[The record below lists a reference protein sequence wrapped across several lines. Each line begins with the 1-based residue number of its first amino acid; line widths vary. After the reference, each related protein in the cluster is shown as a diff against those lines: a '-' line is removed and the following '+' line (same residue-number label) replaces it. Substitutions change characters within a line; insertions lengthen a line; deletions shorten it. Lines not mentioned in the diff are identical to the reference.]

1 MAVTCFYHKRRDAV
15 GACVNCGKLVCADC
29 EVTLKKK
36 IYCNPCVEELFGE
49 KETAAASAPP
59 APPAPAAV
67 EVAPA
72 EEVAQPPPRAP
83 KKAVATAK
91 AEVAAATTAD
101 NTSGQGKG
109 AVIPPE
115 VRGWN
120 WGAFLLNWMWG
131 IGNKVWIALLTFIL
145 GPIMAII
152 LGVKGNEW
160 AWRNKKWKSVEKFK
174 KTQRAWTWA
183 GIGLTCVSI
192 LLVIVMIVSISGQ
205 GTDWRAGGTLQEPLT
220 MNMEK
225 QLDEKTINSFI
236 ESDSLEMLMS
246 STPYYLG
253 SADSPQ
259 PGISEYR
266 KLKSKKVKEAI
277 SLTQNLFVTLQD
289 LKNDLEIYRSAYLNF
304 IDIAVAEEPGLQQF
318 SYDVAALEVK
328 YLTRE
333 ASLIAVIEGFD
344 AATIDDEFVRSFYE
358 YQKTALVLDLA
369 RILYEHL
376 GYILSN
382 SLQLSVVFEN
392 TSNPTIHKALADYES
407 QLNKIS
413 QLNNL
418 LSSVNKT
425 SLLLSTVLKQIYT
438 GDYYIGL
445 GSLAYMKNNIEQ
457 VKQAASTLQ
466 TSEYL
471 DEEGIQFIHDY
482 IDVFESVN
490 TWLEEIM
497 GNVDKKNLLADL
509 RIMDDFSLFTPV
521 YADDE
526 VNNNFSGAF
535 GALNADTDSAAAL
548 SLGTGEAT
556 SYLSWKGV
564 KAAAAVVAG
573 PAGYVWEKVDKNV
586 VKPTQKVVGVGL
598 DSLSAVSKI
607 PFDAACNLY
616 EGNTIKDFADQVGSN
631 FRRAGDNYMTGMS
644 GVDTLNLAEETFEKI
659 EGWGQAIGE
668 GGGTLWN

>member
-1 MAVTCFYHKRRDAV
+1 MAKCFYHKRRDVV
-15 GACVNCGKLVCADC
+15 GACVNCGRLICADC
-29 EVTLKKK
+29 EVTLKGK
-36 IYCNPCVEELFGE
+36 IYCNPCVEVLFGE
-49 KETAAASAPP
+49 KETAAASAP
-59 APPAPAAV
+59 AK
-67 EVAPA
+67 
-72 EEVAQPPPRAP
+72 EVAQPPPRAP
-83 KKAVATAK
+83 KKAVAAAK

-115 VRGWN
+115 IRGWN

-131 IGNKVWIALLTFIL
+131 IGNKVGIALLTFIL

-174 KTQRAWTWA
+174 KTQRGWAGA

-205 GTDWRAGGTLQEPLT
+205 GTDWRADGAIQEPLT
-220 MNMEK
+220 MNTEE
-225 QLDEKTINSFI
+225 QIDEKTINSFI

-253 SADSPQ
+253 SADSSQ

-266 KLKSKKVKEAI
+266 KLKSKKVTEAI

-289 LKNDLEIYRSAYLNF
+289 LKNDLEIYRSAYLDF
-304 IDIAVAEEPGLQQF
+304 IDIAMAEEPGLQQF

-328 YLTRE
+328 YLARE
-333 ASLIAVIEGFD
+333 ASLIAAIEGFD
-344 AATIDDEFVRSFYE
+344 TATISDEFVSSFFE

-369 RILYEHL
+369 RMLYEHL

-392 TSNPTIHKALADYES
+392 TSNPTIHEALADYES

-413 QLNNL
+413 QLNDL
-418 LSSVNKT
+418 LTGVNKT

-490 TWLEEIM
+490 T
-497 GNVDKKNLLADL
+497 
-509 RIMDDFSLFTPV
+509 SL
-521 YADDE
+521 
-526 VNNNFSGAF
+526 
-535 GALNADTDSAAAL
+535 
-548 SLGTGEAT
+548 
-556 SYLSWKGV
+556 
-564 KAAAAVVAG
+564 
-573 PAGYVWEKVDKNV
+573 
-586 VKPTQKVVGVGL
+586 
-598 DSLSAVSKI
+598 
-607 PFDAACNLY
+607 
-616 EGNTIKDFADQVGSN
+616 
-631 FRRAGDNYMTGMS
+631 
-644 GVDTLNLAEETFEKI
+644 
-659 EGWGQAIGE
+659 
-668 GGGTLWN
+668 